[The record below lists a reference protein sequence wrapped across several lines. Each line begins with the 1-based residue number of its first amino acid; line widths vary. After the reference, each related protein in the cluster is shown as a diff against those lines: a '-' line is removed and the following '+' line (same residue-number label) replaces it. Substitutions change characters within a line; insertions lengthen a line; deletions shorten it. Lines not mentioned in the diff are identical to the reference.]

1 MLREDFAAVRGIYF
15 DLDDTLCG
23 YWDASKRAMR
33 QTFAEL
39 APEGVSAE
47 AMLGHWAEVYR
58 TFAKEIKTDK
68 WYPGYLISGEPTR
81 TEQMRLALE
90 AAGRPDEAHARRLGD
105 RYRELRNEYLERF
118 PETTAV
124 LDALVPHYPLG
135 LITNGPADIQRE
147 EIATL
152 SLDGYVKHVF
162 IEGEMGEGKPKP
174 GVFARAAAAMGL
186 APEELLMV
194 GNSYGHDIVP
204 AIVAGWKT
212 AWIRRPSDVP
222 PSARPNAK
230 PEERPSDGPIP
241 TVEIS
246 DLRQLFQ
253 PGFFDSA
260 G

>member
-1 MLREDFAAVRGIYF
+1 MLREEFAGVRGIYF

-23 YWDASKRAMR
+23 YWDASKRALR

-39 APEGVSAE
+39 VPAEVGAE
-47 AMLGHWAEVYR
+47 AMVGHWANVYR
-58 TFAKEIKTDK
+58 TFAKEIKTPK
-68 WYPGYLISGEPTR
+68 WYPGYLVSGEPTR

-90 AAGRPDEAHARRLGD
+90 AAGFPDPALARRIGD
-105 RYRELRNEYLERF
+105 RYRELRNAYLVRF

-124 LDALVPHYPLG
+124 LDALVASYPIG

-152 SLDGYVKHVF
+152 GLEPYVQHVF

-174 GVFARAAAAMGL
+174 GVFDRAARAMGL
-186 APEELLMV
+186 GPSELLMV

-204 AIVAGWKT
+204 AIAAGWRT

-222 PSARPNAK
+222 PSAQPDAR
-230 PEERPSDGPIP
+230 PEERQSDGPIP
-241 TVEIS
+241 TVEIT
-246 DLRQLFQ
+246 DLRQLFASD
-253 PGFFDSA
+253 FFPSTH
-260 G
+260 